1 MPLFTGNTMRSKRER
16 GFIRWSFASI
26 ISVLLL
32 ILAGG
37 IVRSSGSGMGCPD
50 WPRCFNKLI
59 PPTDIS
65 ELPADYKENF
75 LKKRLAKNN
84 HSAGFFDWL
93 GYHKL
98 ASEIRSD
105 PTVYKVESF
114 NVWNTYTEYVNR
126 LVSVLVG
133 ILFIVTWVYSFG
145 YLKSKPG
152 LFIIWTFGLFLI
164 GFQGWLGS
172 IVVSSNLFAWLI
184 TLHMLLALVI
194 LVLAIGAF
202 TWASGLKGR
211 DDTNTPT
218 NIFFKVF
225 AGFMIFLATAQILA
239 GTGIREQLDLIAQQ
253 LSQQHRN
260 KWVSMV
266 GDIFSWHIYLSLFV
280 TVGVVILYMVLQQGG
295 YQKLRM
301 FKVAKVNLAL
311 IGIQMVTGIL
321 LAAAALPPAAQTLHI
336 FLASLVFGNL
346 VYIFMLGSSRTRDA
360 TVSKT
365 IF

>member
-1 MPLFTGNTMRSKRER
+1 MRSKRER

-59 PPTDIS
+59 PPTSIS

-75 LKKRLAKNN
+75 LKRRLAKNN

-98 ASEIRSD
+98 ASEIRNDKS
-105 PTVYKVESF
+105 VFQVESF
-114 NVWNTYTEYVNR
+114 NVWNTYTEYINR
-126 LVSVLVG
+126 LVSVVVG
-133 ILFIVTWVYSFG
+133 LLFVVTWIYSFS
-145 YLKSKPG
+145 YIRSKPG
-152 LFIIWTFGLFLI
+152 LFFTWTFGLFLI

-172 IVVSSNLFAWLI
+172 LVVSSNLFAWLI

-202 TWASGLKGR
+202 TWASGLNGGGEM
-211 DDTNTPT
+211 NTPT
-218 NIFFKVF
+218 TIYFKLF
-225 AGFMIFLATAQILA
+225 AGLMIFLATAQILA
-239 GTGIREQLDLIAQQ
+239 GTGIREQLDSIAQQ
-253 LSQQHRN
+253 LSQQQRN
-260 KWVSMV
+260 KWVGMV

-280 TVGVVILYMVLQQGG
+280 TVGVVVLYMILQQGG
-295 YQKLRM
+295 KEKLRM
-301 FKVAKVNLAL
+301 FKVAKVNMAL
-311 IGIQMVTGIL
+311 TGVQMLTGIL

-336 FLASLVFGNL
+336 FLASIVFGNL
-346 VYIFMLGSSRTRDA
+346 VYIFMLGNSKLRTG
-360 TVSKT
+360 TESKT